1 MDIQEIRADFPI
13 FLHKPDLVYLDSTA
27 TSLKPVQVIK
37 KEQEYYEQYSAN
49 VHRGIYKIAE
59 KATAEYEETR
69 TVVAEYISTFPEQIV
84 FTRGATEAINMVA
97 FGYPFPEKGE
107 CVTTI
112 MEHHSNFVPWQ
123 QLAKK
128 TGAEFKVIPISE
140 EGILEFVNPDG
151 RTVNET
157 ILRGY
162 VNETTAV
169 FAFTAVSNVLGT
181 INPVAAIV
189 KAVRKINPNTV
200 IVVDAAQAAPHAGI
214 NVSEWDAD
222 FVAFSAHKMLGPTGV
237 GVLWGK
243 KEQLKKLQPSQF
255 GGEMVLDVAI
265 KETVLKDVPHR
276 FEAGTPNIAGV
287 IAFKEAILYSKM
299 IGIKAI
305 RAHEKEMVEYAFV
318 QFKKQL
324 GESVGII
331 GTTNPELRAGI
342 LTFTLDQFHAHDV
355 AQILDEKNV
364 CLRAGN
370 HCTMP
375 LHNHL
380 DLVSSTRASFYLYTT
395 KEDIDKLVEGLL
407 YVQKTLAK

>member
-1 MDIQEIRADFPI
+1 MDIAAIRTDFPI
-13 FLHKPDLVYLDSTA
+13 YLHKPDLVYLDSTA
-27 TSLKPVQVIK
+27 TSLKPIQVIK
-37 KEQEYYEQYSAN
+37 KEQEYYEQYTAN

-59 KATAEYEETR
+59 QATAEYEKTR
-69 TVVAEYISTFPEQIV
+69 EVVAEYIHSFPEQIV

-97 FGYPFPEKGE
+97 TGYPFGAGE
-107 CVTTI
+107 LVTTI

-128 TGAEFKVIPISE
+128 NNSEFKVIPISE

-151 RTVNET
+151 RSVNET
-157 ILRGY
+157 IMRGY
-162 VNETTAV
+162 VNERTSV

-189 KAVRKINPNTV
+189 KAVRKISPKTV

-214 NVSEWDAD
+214 NVAEWDAD

-243 KEQLKKLQPSQF
+243 KEQLKKLQPSQY
-255 GGEMVLDVAI
+255 GGEMVLDVGI
-265 KETVLKDVPHR
+265 EKTVFKDVPYR

-287 IAFKEAILYSKM
+287 IAFKEAIIYAKM

-305 RAHEKEMVEYAFV
+305 RAHEKELVEYAFA
-318 QFKKQL
+318 QFKEKL
-324 GESVGII
+324 GRSTRII
-331 GTTNPELRAGI
+331 GTTNSDLRAGI
-342 LTFTLDQFHAHDV
+342 ITFALANFHAHDT
-355 AQILDEKNV
+355 AQILDEKNICV
-364 CLRAGN
+364 RAGH
-370 HCTMP
+370 HCAMP

-395 KEDIDKLVEGLL
+395 KQDIDRLVKGLL
-407 YVQKTLAK
+407 HVQEVLR